1 MTKKAKQ
8 YCSCTKQIST
18 GTQVSQVPS
27 SNHIIESDDEDI
39 IQHLEE
45 KASNAIW
52 WRTEWLG
59 LWYLP
64 IQPQKCELVHD
75 LKTILQQ
82 KILKVSG
89 VLVFFDRF
97 VDVTSL
103 DNITNVVKGKSNVDA
118 AIVNVAETKSY
129 Y

>member
-1 MTKKAKQ
+1 MKNGVTWIVIFTHSTPEVQAGSWSQNYFATKNFK
-8 YCSCTKQIST
+8 SF
-18 GTQVSQVPS
+18 
-27 SNHIIESDDEDI
+27 
-39 IQHLEE
+39 
-45 KASNAIW
+45 
-52 WRTEWLG
+52 
-59 LWYLP
+59 
-64 IQPQKCELVHD
+64 
-75 LKTILQQ
+75 
-82 KILKVSG
+82 G